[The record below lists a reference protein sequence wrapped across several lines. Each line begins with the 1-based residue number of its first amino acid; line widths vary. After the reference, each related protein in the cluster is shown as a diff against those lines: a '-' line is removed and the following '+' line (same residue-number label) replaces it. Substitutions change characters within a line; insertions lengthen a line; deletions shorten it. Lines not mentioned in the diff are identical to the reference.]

1 MRAAV
6 YDVLRPIYGPITR
19 NLRRRLGQNYAAHP
33 EMELP
38 PPYEAIQL
46 DVERNLHKYL
56 HCSRDCISQI
66 VIVGAHE
73 AEELDRLRMNFPRSK
88 FLCFEPNPPSFE
100 RLVQKFGN
108 FSEIKLSQ
116 LALSDKRG
124 TAKFFEPELPGNGSL
139 LQPDLKRWA
148 LNNQT
153 IEGQVGSFDVTLST
167 LDEEAKDISVIDLLW
182 MDVQGAEGLV
192 LRGAE
197 QTLPRTRAIFM
208 EVALV
213 QSPYKGA
220 VLFPELEALLHRLNF
235 MCVGLGID
243 GWNGAGNAI
252 FLKDF
257 GKLALKPVT
266 DGTDQRSATA

>member
-1 MRAAV
+1 MAQPSSAHC
-6 YDVLRPIYGPITR
+6 IYCTIGR
-19 NLRRRLGQNYAAHP
+19 
-33 EMELP
+33 
-38 PPYEAIQL
+38 
-46 DVERNLHKYL
+46 V
-56 HCSRDCISQI
+56 SQI

-73 AEELDRLRMNFPRSK
+73 AEELDRLRMNFPSSK
-88 FLCFEPNPPSFE
+88 FSCFEPNPPSFE
-100 RLVQKFGN
+100 RLVQKFGRLP
-108 FSEIKLSQ
+108 EIKLSK

-139 LQPDLKRWA
+139 LQPDLKQWA

-167 LDEEAKDISVIDLLW
+167 LDEEAKDLSVIDLLW

-197 QTLPRTRAIFM
+197 KTFQRTRAIFM

-213 QSPYKGA
+213 QSPYNEA
-220 VLFPELEALLHRLNF
+220 ILFPELEALLHRFNF
-235 MCVGLGID
+235 MCVGLGMD

-257 GKLALKPVT
+257 STLALKPVN
-266 DGTDQRSATA
+266 DEAGQRLATA